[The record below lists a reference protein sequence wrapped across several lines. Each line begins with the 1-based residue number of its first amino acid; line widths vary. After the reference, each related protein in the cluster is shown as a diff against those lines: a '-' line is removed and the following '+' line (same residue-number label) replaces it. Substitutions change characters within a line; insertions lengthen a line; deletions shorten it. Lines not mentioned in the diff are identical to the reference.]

1 MNKDLKFELRRKF
14 FHFLSLI
21 YILIYIYISQYF
33 SHRTALLTLTF
44 IFIILLFI
52 EFIKIKYN
60 RKVPLFQKLY
70 RKGEKDHLSGSIY
83 LILGAIIAFAVFDF
97 EIAVTALLMVVFG
110 DIASCLVGLSIGK
123 HWMKNIPHTSWEG
136 VFAEFVVN
144 IIIGFLFLKIF
155 IIVLIMAL
163 VATFVE
169 TVLSSSDDNLAVPLL
184 SGFAGQATL
193 IFLRIFG
200 LV

>member
-1 MNKDLKFELRRKF
+1 MNGDIKFELRRKI

-21 YILIYIYISQYF
+21 YILIYIYINQYF
-33 SHRTALLTLTF
+33 SHRAALLTLMF

-70 RKGEKDHLSGSIY
+70 RKRENDHLSGSTY

-110 DIASCLVGLSIGK
+110 DITSCLIGLTLGK
-123 HWMKNIPHTSWEG
+123 HWIKNLSHVSWEG
-136 VFAEFVVN
+136 VIAEFFVN
-144 IIIGFLFLKIF
+144 MIIGLLFLKIF
-155 IIVLIMAL
+155 WIVLIMAS
-163 VATFVE
+163 VATFIE

-184 SGFAGQATL
+184 SGFAGQAAL
-193 IFLRIFG
+193 IFFRILG
-200 LV
+200 IN